1 MQAHA
6 RGSGSRANDVASRT
20 VPVPRVGVALARNAS
35 EVEEAQRLRYAVFA
49 EELGARLPETQL
61 SAARRIDRDA
71 FDPYCE
77 HLIARDLG
85 SGEVVGTYRILTPD
99 AARAAG
105 SYYSE
110 QEFDLA
116 RLAHL
121 RAQMVEV
128 GRSCVH
134 PDYRSGAVI
143 NLLWAELTRYMLQQ
157 GHEYLVGCASI
168 PLQPLQSGPER
179 SAESTVAAIYQQL
192 SERYLAPA
200 EYRGFARKP
209 MALPRLV
216 TGAAGAEALPA
227 RPSLPPLIKGYLR
240 LGAWV
245 CSDPALDGEF
255 NSVDVLILLPVS
267 RMSARYARHYAAV

>member
-1 MQAHA
+1 M
-6 RGSGSRANDVASRT
+6 SRSVAA
-20 VPVPRVGVALARNAS
+20 PRVGVALARNAG

-49 EELGARLPETQL
+49 EELGARLPQTQL

-77 HLIARDLG
+77 HLIARDLD

-121 RAQMVEV
+121 RARMVEV

-134 PDYRSGAVI
+134 PDYRSGGAI
-143 NLLWAELTRYMLQQ
+143 LMLWSALIRFMGQR
-157 GHEYLVGCASI
+157 GHEYLFGCASM
-168 PLQPLQSGPER
+168 GM
-179 SAESTVAAIYQQL
+179 ADGGHAAAATWRRVQA
-192 SERYLAPA
+192 RHLAAP
-200 EYRGFARKP
+200 EYRVFPHCR
-209 MALPRLV
+209 LPV
-216 TGAAGAEALPA
+216 EALEVSCDESPRPA
-227 RPSLPPLIKGYLR
+227 MPPLVKGYLNI
-240 LGAWV
+240 GAQICGEPAW
-245 CSDPALDGEF
+245 DPDF
-255 NSVDVLILLPVS
+255 NTADLPVLLS
-267 RMSARYARHYAAV
+267 VSNMTQRYRRHLVKNIIT

>member
-134 PDYRSGAVI
+134 PDYRSGGAI
-143 NLLWAELTRYMLQQ
+143 LMLWSALIRFMGQR
-157 GHEYLVGCASI
+157 GHEYLFGCASMGMADGGHAAAATWRRVQARH
-168 PLQPLQSGPER
+168 LAAPEYR
-179 SAESTVAAIYQQL
+179 VFPHCRLPVEALDAESVETASQPNHRA
-192 SERYLAPA
+192 
-200 EYRGFARKP
+200 
-209 MALPRLV
+209 
-216 TGAAGAEALPA
+216 
-227 RPSLPPLIKGYLR
+227 LPPLIKGYLNI
-240 LGAWV
+240 GARICGEPAW
-245 CSDPALDGEF
+245 DPDF
-255 NSVDVLILLPVS
+255 NTADLPVLLS
-267 RMSARYARHYAAV
+267 VSNMTPRYKNHLVKNVIT